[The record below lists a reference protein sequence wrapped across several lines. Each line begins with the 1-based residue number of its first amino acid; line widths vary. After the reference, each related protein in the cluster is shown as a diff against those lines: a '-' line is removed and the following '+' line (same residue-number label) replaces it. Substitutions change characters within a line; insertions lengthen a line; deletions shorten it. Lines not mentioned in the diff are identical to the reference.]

1 VRKPLWPQE
10 FVYTPNNFQLIMLTL
25 LIFLPILFGVIILL
39 LPSSMRASYKY
50 LTLLATLLQ
59 LGISIW
65 LYLNFK
71 TGPAFG
77 GIDHEAQFQFM
88 QKIPWISLNLGSAGA
103 LQADYFVGIDGISI
117 MMLVMTSLVMVIAA
131 ISSWE
136 IKSNLKG
143 FFALFLL
150 LDMALI
156 GVFCTL
162 DFFLFYIFYELMLLP
177 LYFLIGMWGG
187 ARREYAAIKFFLYTL
202 FGSVFMLLVMIGLY
216 LSVKDPA
223 TGNHTFN
230 MIAMMNP
237 ANYSAGSIFSV
248 LSHQTIFGFPAR
260 TVGFIVLFV
269 AFAIKVPVVPL
280 HTWLPDAHVEAP
292 TPVSIILAGIL
303 LKIGGYGIIRICI
316 GIFPEIA
323 ISGAWWIG
331 LLGITS
337 IIYGALNA
345 LAQRDFKRIIAYSS
359 VSQMGF
365 VLLGIASQTPEGLS
379 GAVYQMVSHGFLSAM
394 LFFLVGVV
402 YNRVHDRD
410 IYNFRG
416 LGTLMPKYTV
426 FIMIAFF
433 ASLGLPGFSA
443 FIAEA
448 FSLTGAFRSFS
459 FNGLLPHWMAVAGAV
474 GILLSACYFLWTLQR
489 MFFGS
494 VSLKGGEIWRAAMTD
509 LSTREI
515 LALVPLAVATL
526 AIGLMPSLVFDKIND
541 SVLQLVEFTKS
552 VIH

>member
-1 VRKPLWPQE
+1 MLS
-10 FVYTPNNFQLIMLTL
+10 LI
-25 LIFLPILFGVIILL
+25 IFIPILFGFIIVL
-39 LPSSMRASYKY
+39 LPSAWRNSFKY
-50 LTLLATLLQ
+50 ITLLATLLQ
-59 LGISIW
+59 LAMCVWI
-65 LYLNFK
+65 YLNFK
-71 TGPAFG
+71 TGAAYG
-77 GIDHEAQFQFM
+77 GVNHEDQFQFV
-88 QKIPWISLNLGSAGA
+88 QKLPWINLNLGSMGKM
-103 LQADYFVGIDGISI
+103 QIDYFVGIDGISI
-117 MMLVMTSLVMVIAA
+117 SMLVMASLVMVIAA
-131 ISSWE
+131 LSSWE

-143 FFALFLL
+143 FFTLFLL

-156 GVFCTL
+156 GVFCSL

-216 LSVKDPA
+216 LSVKDPV

-230 MIAMMNP
+230 MVQMMNP
-237 ANYSAGSIFSV
+237 KNYTTGSVFSA
-248 LSHQTIFGFPAR
+248 LSHQTLFGISAR
-260 TVGFIVLFV
+260 VVGFVVLFV

-292 TPVSIILAGIL
+292 TPVSIILAAIL
-303 LKIGGYGIIRICI
+303 LKVGGYGIIRVCVS
-316 GIFPEIA
+316 IFPDIA
-323 ISGAWWIG
+323 VQGAFWIG
-331 LLGITS
+331 LLGVIS
-337 IIYGALNA
+337 ILYGAFNA

-365 VLLGIASQTPEGLS
+365 VLLGIASQTPEGIS
-379 GAVYQMVSHGFLSAM
+379 GAIMQMVSHGFLSAM

-416 LGTLMPKYTV
+416 LGTLMPRYTI

-443 FIAEA
+443 FMAEA
-448 FSLTGAFRSFS
+448 FSLTGAFKSAS
-459 FNGLLPHWMAVAGAV
+459 VNGLLPQWLAVCGAI
-474 GILLSACYFLWTLQR
+474 GILFSAAYLLWTLQR

-494 VSLKGGEIWRAAMTD
+494 PSLKGGQVWKIALTD
-509 LSTREI
+509 LNTREVI
-515 LALVPLAVATL
+515 TLLPLAIMTL
-526 AIGLMPSLVFDKIND
+526 VLGLMPSLVFDKIND
-541 SVLQLVEFTKS
+541 SVLSLIQYLQVK
-552 VIH
+552 